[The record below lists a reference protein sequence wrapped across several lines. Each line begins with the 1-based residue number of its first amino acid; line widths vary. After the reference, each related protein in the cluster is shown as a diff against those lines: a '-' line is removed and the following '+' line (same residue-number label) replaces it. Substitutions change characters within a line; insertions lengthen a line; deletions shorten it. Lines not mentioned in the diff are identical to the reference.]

1 LVSVWV
7 VCGVL
12 VATGCVAM
20 VFPGAQ
26 WTRHAPSQEGMD
38 DAKVKAAIDYTG
50 RALTETYCTAVARNG
65 YLIGDHYWSGHKYDS
80 TNIIWSVSKAWMA
93 TLIGTAERN
102 NSLSTSDLMGKYVPE
117 WAGSSK
123 TNTIQ
128 MEHVM
133 RHCSGRYYD
142 PATDFVTPQLQTDQ
156 TKFAIGL
163 SQQHP
168 PGTVD
173 QYNQMAYQTLQQVFE
188 RATGV
193 GIQAASQNELYG
205 PMQFES
211 KTYWQ
216 MHGFFT
222 GVPQKHPLIY
232 GGLTTSC
239 ADMLRFGHLWLNQGN
254 WKNHT
259 VFTKGFFDKAMTQPP
274 YPFGPGRRYGNW
286 GTGYD
291 IRSMGLGKQVVMF
304 NPHTNIVAARLGGTT
319 SAAFDYNDFW
329 KALNDAIVNKTEV
342 GNAEDWIVAGF

>member
-1 LVSVWV
+1 VVLALAAVAYGDSV
-7 VCGVL
+7 G
-12 VATGCVAM
+12 
-20 VFPGAQ
+20 VFPGAS
-26 WTRHAPSQEGMD
+26 WVRHTPEQEGMD
-38 DAKVKAAIDYTG
+38 GAKLRAAIDWAG
-50 RALTETYCTAVARNG
+50 RVGTESYCTAVVRNG
-65 YLIGDHYWSGHKYDS
+65 YLLGDKYWSGSSYNH

-93 TLIGTAERN
+93 TLIGVAERDKN
-102 NSLSTSDLMGKYVPE
+102 LSTSEVMGKYIPE
-117 WAGSSK
+117 WAKDAK

-168 PGTVD
+168 PGTKD

-188 RATGV
+188 RATGI
-193 GIQAASQNELYG
+193 GIQAASQRELYG

-222 GVPQKHPLIY
+222 GVPQKHPLVY
-232 GGLTTSC
+232 GGVTTTC
-239 ADMLRFGHLWLNQGN
+239 ADMARFGHLWLNQGN
-254 WKNHT
+254 WNNHT
-259 VFTKGFFDKAMTQPP
+259 VFTKAFFDKAMAQPQ

-286 GTGYD
+286 GTGAD
-291 IRSMGLGKQVVMF
+291 IRSMGFGKQVVMF
-304 NPHTNIVAARLGGTT
+304 NPKTQIVVTRIGGTV
-319 SAAFDYNDFW
+319 SLAFDYNDYFQMI
-329 KALNDAIVNKTEV
+329 NDAIKNPELRGTPD
-342 GNAEDWIVAGF
+342 DWIVAMA